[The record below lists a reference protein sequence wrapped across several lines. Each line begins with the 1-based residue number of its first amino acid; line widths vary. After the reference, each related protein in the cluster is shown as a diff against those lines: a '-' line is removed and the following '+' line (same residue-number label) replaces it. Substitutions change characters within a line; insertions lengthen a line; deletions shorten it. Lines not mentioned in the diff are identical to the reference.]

1 MLKIMPKY
9 TNDKKARLSNIQKQV
24 LKSNTFVSEVKT
36 KTLNIIIGNFLF
48 GEIILQKIYIPYL
61 NKHS

>member
-36 KTLNIIIGNFLF
+36 KTLNIIIGNFLQWGNNF
-48 GEIILQKIYIPYL
+48 TNYKRFTYL
-61 NKHS
+61 T